1 MLRIG
6 VLGDIHT
13 HFDAADH
20 AQLNRAAYDLLLVT
34 GDLGNFRDGEALA
47 TAATLAQLTCP
58 TLLIPG
64 NHDLLSMPQFLAE
77 LRGPEA
83 LKQMTARG
91 QAGRVAALT
100 AALGPITTGGYSRHA
115 LRTASG
121 ELTVIVARP
130 FSFGGPSLACRA
142 YLTAAYGVDSIAAS
156 AARLRTLVD
165 ESETRDLIF
174 LAHNGPTGLGSTAD
188 AIWGCD
194 FRPEMGDF
202 GDPDLREA
210 IDYAQATGRR
220 VRAVV
225 AGHMHHALLTGGQ
238 RRWLAH
244 AGDTT
249 YVNAARVPR
258 IFTHNGQ
265 QFHHHVRLEID
276 ADAVVVTAVEDA
288 I

>member
-1 MLRIG
+1 MFRIG

-13 HFDAADH
+13 YIDTADV
-20 AQLNRAAYDLLLVT
+20 ALFNSTAYDLLLVT

-47 TAATLAQLTCP
+47 TAVTLSQLTCP

-83 LKQMTARG
+83 LKQLTARG

-100 AALGPITTGGYSRHA
+100 AALGPITTGGYSRHVF
-115 LRTASG
+115 RTASG
-121 ELTVIVARP
+121 ALTVIVARP

-142 YLTAAYGVDSIAAS
+142 YLTATYGVDSLDAS
-156 AARLRTLVD
+156 AAKLCALVD
-165 ESETRDLIF
+165 QTDTRDLLF
-174 LAHNGPTGLGSTAD
+174 LAHNGPTGLGNTAD
-188 AIWGCD
+188 ALWGCD
-194 FRPEMGDF
+194 FRPELGDF
-202 GDPDLREA
+202 GDLDLRSA

-220 VRAVV
+220 VCAVV

-238 RRWLAH
+238 RRWLAQDD
-244 AGDTT
+244 GIT

-258 IFTHNGQ
+258 IFTRDGQ
-265 QFHHHVRLEID
+265 RLRHHVRLDID
-276 ADAVVVTAVEDA
+276 DDAVTVTAVERT